1 MVQENSVN
9 LTENDLESLKE
20 TSLKSTK
27 SSKVIKDGSQIG
39 FLEMLSKLSPGKS
52 LRIALDDI
60 LRSECGALI
69 VIYSSKLKGR
79 YEGGFKVNC
88 RFTPQRLAEL
98 AKMDGAII
106 ISADFKKILLANV
119 LLTPDNTIPTDET
132 GTRHKAAKRTS
143 VQSGTPIIA
152 VSERKKKITL
162 FFKDKKYLLQSS
174 DVLLRT
180 ATETLQILEKQKEL
194 LEDLIS
200 NLNVLEITNL
210 VSVQDVCSVL
220 QKMEIINKMIS
231 RLKRQVLELGKEGIM
246 LKMRLSEISMGLLER
261 ENLILKDYVSRPV
274 STKKFLSNL
283 SFEELLYLDKLA
295 KYLFNSHLESEV
307 SSKGY
312 RILNKTE
319 LNDKTKKALV
329 FRFKTLNNI
338 LNTPEE
344 ELKKVL
350 KSKATKFKEEIENLK
365 DQIIVGKKIN

>member
-1 MVQENSVN
+1 MDKEELTNSSESQGFTQESISQPN
-9 LTENDLESLKE
+9 K
-20 TSLKSTK
+20 KSG
-27 SSKVIKDGSQIG
+27 KVLKDGDKIS
-39 FLEMLSKLSPGKS
+39 FLEILSKLSPGKS

-69 VIYSSKLKGR
+69 VVNSSKLKGL

-88 RFTPQRLAEL
+88 RFNPQRLAEL

-106 ISADFKKILLANV
+106 ISSDFKKILLANV
-119 LLTPDNTIPTDET
+119 LLTPDNKIPTDET

-180 ATETLQILEKQKEL
+180 ATETLQILEKQKEI
-194 LEDLIS
+194 LEDLVS

-210 VSVQDVCSVL
+210 VSVQDVCYVL

-231 RLKRQVLELGKEGIM
+231 RLRRQILELGKEGIM
-246 LKMRLSEISMGLLER
+246 LKMRLTEISIGLLER
-261 ENLILKDYVSRPV
+261 ETFILKDYVSRPV
-274 STKKFLSNL
+274 SAKKFLSNL
-283 SFEELLYLDKLA
+283 SFEDLLSLENMA
-295 KYLFNSHLESEV
+295 RSLFNAHLESEV
-307 SSKGY
+307 HPRGY

-319 LNDKTKKALV
+319 LNEKTKKALINK
-329 FRFKTLNNI
+329 FRGLNGI
-338 LNTPEE
+338 LNASEE
-344 ELKKVL
+344 DLKKIL
-350 KSKATKFKEEIENLK
+350 KSKSTKFKEEIENLK